1 MEAIDQHI
9 KKHERAIK
17 ILEAYKESD
26 RRYNDHLRRFTEHE
40 EMFGWDMSC
49 WHKKQMAVNLNI
61 GLRLARMYENL

>member
-9 KKHERAIK
+9 KKHERALK

-26 RRYNDHLRRFTEHE
+26 RRYNDHLKRFERNE
-40 EMFGWDMSC
+40 KLFGLEVKSWN
-49 WHKKQMAVNLNI
+49 KQRMIANLNI